1 MSEEDKTKSRLSKAR
16 AAKVDQDPTPAPG
29 SQAES
34 PQAPVPPPATWQQ
47 ADAVARGE
55 VVPPPP
61 LPPVVIEFRTL
72 DEITNAISEAEG
84 QKKNFTIGANLS
96 LTAGLCS
103 GIAAF
108 ILPQAACSAQLDSAG
123 LHSFDTAFNTF
134 IQTLFLCVAIGVVL
148 GVVAAVLRAQSRKFA
163 NRVQELRRQE
173 YAFRSGGRPLNG

>member
-16 AAKVDQDPTPAPG
+16 AAKVDQDPTPATD
-29 SQAES
+29 SQVGFA
-34 PQAPVPPPATWQQ
+34 PAPVPPPATWEE
-47 ADAVARGE
+47 ADAAARGE
-55 VVPPPP
+55 VVAPPP
-61 LPPVVIEFRTL
+61 LSPVVIEFRTL

-84 QKKNFTIGANLS
+84 TKKNFTIGANLS

-123 LHSFDTAFNTF
+123 LRSFDTAFNTF

-163 NRVQELRRQE
+163 TRVQELRRQE
-173 YAFRSGGRPLNG
+173 YAFRAGGREG